1 MFFQRVSKNMGRAV
15 VMALLIFLLWQQR
28 EEHIIRFVSN
38 WVPKN
43 VMKYPL
49 VVEPTP
55 LKNMSSPV
63 GMMTFPIYRKNQHV
77 PNHQPA

>member
-1 MFFQRVSKNMGRAV
+1 VFFQRDVSKNMGRAV

-28 EEHIIRFVSN
+28 EEHRIRFVSN

-49 VVEPTP
+49 
-55 LKNMSSPV
+55 
-63 GMMTFPIYRKNQHV
+63 GGG
-77 PNHQPA
+77 